1 MRDKIF
7 TDGFWSAIKSGILSN
22 FAREIYRFCDKA
34 SVAVLRNF
42 TLVWVFCYV
51 K

>member
-7 TDGFWSAIKSGILSN
+7 AEGFWFAIKSGISSN
-22 FAREIYRFCDKA
+22 FAHEIYRFYDKA
-34 SVAVLRNF
+34 SVAALRNF
-42 TLVWVFCYV
+42 TLTLGFCYV